1 MPNPKITL
9 LTLDYPP
16 ARGGVARYL
25 GELVES
31 SDGAIRVVDATKF
44 IGSGWPRWWPL
55 VDACKNERG
64 NVILVSHVLPVGT
77 AAWIS
82 HLSGG
87 PEFAVL
93 FHGLDVRR
101 ASGPIKRLLVRAI
114 CGSAKALFANS
125 ESTKQ
130 ELRKIVPH
138 AQVTVMTP
146 GVKERLPQIQQGARQ
161 SLGIDPQKPLV
172 VSVARLI
179 PRKGIDVSLKAMG
192 RIQAKRDVDYVVVGD
207 GPDLSRL
214 ESLAE
219 EHRTRVRWVRD
230 ASDEEKDLWI
240 DAADVFLLPV
250 REEKDDI
257 EGFGIVYLEAAMS
270 GVPSIAGRSGGASEA
285 VRHEYT
291 GLVVDP
297 TSPTEIAEAVER
309 LLDDPTLAETLGQNA
324 RARVLKDFQWAS
336 RWEKISNVLFPH
348 GSFDSAQDDKI
359 SVVIPCYN
367 HAQMLQRT
375 LEALSRQTLLPTEV
389 IVVDDF
395 SDDDPESVVKSFST
409 RLPIRFL
416 RLRHNHGAPYARN
429 EGARLTSGEF
439 LMFLDADAEL
449 APNAL
454 ERFVS
459 ALDAH
464 PQADFAYANF
474 LWGMKLFRS
483 QPFDAEALKQT
494 NYIHTSSLIRSKA
507 FPGFDEAL
515 KKFQDW
521 DLWLTMAEKGSRGIW
536 IDAELYRIEPREQG
550 MSKWLPR
557 IAHKIPWE
565 KLGWTPQEVLKY
577 RTAEAIIRTK
587 HGI

>member
-25 GELVES
+25 GELVAN
-31 SDGAIRVVDATKF
+31 SDGAIRVVDAGKYLGT
-44 IGSGWPRWWPL
+44 GWPRWWPL
-55 VDACKNERG
+55 IGVCKRERG

-82 HLSGG
+82 RLSGG
-87 PEFAVL
+87 PEYAVL
-93 FHGLDVRR
+93 FHGLDVRLAR
-101 ASGPIKRLLVRAI
+101 GPVKRLLVRAI
-114 CGSAKALFANS
+114 CSSAKALFANS

-130 ELRKIVPH
+130 ELLKIIPGV
-138 AQVTVMTP
+138 QVTVVTP
-146 GVKERLPQIQQGARQ
+146 GVRERSPQIQQGARQ

-179 PRKGIDVSLKAMG
+179 PRKGIDVALNAMG
-192 RIQAKRDVDYVVVGD
+192 RIQAKRDVDYVIVGD
-207 GPDLSRL
+207 GPDLARL

-219 EHRTRVRWVRD
+219 GYRTKVRWVRD

-285 VRHEYT
+285 VRHEST

-297 TSPTEIAEAVER
+297 TSPTEVALAVER
-309 LLDDPTLAETLGQNA
+309 LLDDTALAETLGQNA
-324 RARVLKDFQWAS
+324 RARALKDFQWTS
-336 RWEKISNVLFPH
+336 RWEKIRSVIF
-348 GSFDSAQDDKI
+348 GSSHVGTSDAKI

-375 LEALSRQTLLPTEV
+375 LEALSRQTLMPTEV
-389 IVVDDF
+389 IVVDDL
-395 SDDDPESVVKSFST
+395 SSDDPESIVKSFEA

-449 APNAL
+449 VPNAL
-454 ERFVS
+454 ERFAA
-459 ALDAH
+459 ALNTH
-464 PQADFAYANF
+464 PQADLAYANF

-483 QPFDAEALKQT
+483 QPFDVEALKQA
-494 NYIHTSSLIRSKA
+494 NFIHTSSLIRSKA
-507 FPGFDEAL
+507 FPGFDETL

-550 MSKWLPR
+550 MSRWLPR
-557 IAHKIPWE
+557 IAHRIPWE

-577 RTAEAIIRTK
+577 RTAEAVIRAK